1 MELELEKNLKILTE
15 GIEVKT
21 NKFFTYEDILDLL
34 KKVYR
39 KQVKRYHPDQVNFS
53 GLTLEE
59 LRKKYDAISNAYYRL
74 IELINQD
81 KDNFIKIFNRK
92 YFNSDATNKTNK
104 DYYTKTLDDFSSLTN
119 LKYSFKIFKFI
130 SNAMLIDVYSSTGDL
145 YKSFTI
151 SQVKDNVLGKDIFR
165 YFISINANDME
176 DYIYQATLFSGTNIF
191 DIIRFYDSS
200 YSDDKSKQCA
210 YKGLE
215 LLVDNVIDPD
225 TLMDLCWNNYG
236 YLGDFVLDSDKFD
249 VSLVY
254 SERNQELIKNSSFI
268 QDYLKFV
275 VKDWKGREINTKYTR
290 HRK

>member
-1 MELELEKNLKILTE
+1 
-15 GIEVKT
+15 
-21 NKFFTYEDILDLL
+21 
-34 KKVYR
+34 
-39 KQVKRYHPDQVNFS
+39 
-53 GLTLEE
+53 
-59 LRKKYDAISNAYYRL
+59 
-74 IELINQD
+74 
-81 KDNFIKIFNRK
+81 
-92 YFNSDATNKTNK
+92 
-104 DYYTKTLDDFSSLTN
+104 
-119 LKYSFKIFKFI
+119 
-130 SNAMLIDVYSSTGDL
+130 
-145 YKSFTI
+145 
-151 SQVKDNVLGKDIFR
+151 
-165 YFISINANDME
+165 ME
-176 DYIYQATLFSGTNIF
+176 DYIYQATLFSATNIF

-290 HRK
+290 HRKS